1 MTVVHRAIDVSDAR
15 RDTDGELARRAATG
29 DQAAASRLI
38 ERYQAHVRNFLRKLT
53 GRDDLADD
61 LAQDT
66 FVRMLRYADRYD
78 PKYPMRTWL
87 LTIARRLTINH
98 ARRRKRETLADQWD
112 HRASNHDGP
121 DAGVAHRDELAA
133 LRKRLGEAMQ
143 GLTDAQKQAVLLF
156 HQQGLSV
163 QEVAEVMEVPAG
175 TVKRHLHRG
184 RAAMRKNLG
193 ELTDVWNT

>member
-1 MTVVHRAIDVSDAR
+1 MARGTIHVSE
-15 RDTDGELARRAATG
+15 TQGDGELARLAAKG
-29 DQAAASRLI
+29 DQSAASRLI
-38 ERYQAHVRNFLRKLT
+38 ERYQAPVRNFLRKLT

-112 HRASNHDGP
+112 HNASGDTGP
-121 DAGVAHRDELAA
+121 VDRVARHDELAA
-133 LRKRLGEAMQ
+133 LRRHLSAAMAD
-143 GLTDAQKQAVLLF
+143 LSDVQKQAVLLF

-163 QEVAEVMEVPAG
+163 QEVAEVMELPTG
-175 TVKRHLHRG
+175 TVKSHLHRG
-184 RAAMRKNLG
+184 RAAMRKVLG
-193 ELTDVWNT
+193 SMDDVWNA